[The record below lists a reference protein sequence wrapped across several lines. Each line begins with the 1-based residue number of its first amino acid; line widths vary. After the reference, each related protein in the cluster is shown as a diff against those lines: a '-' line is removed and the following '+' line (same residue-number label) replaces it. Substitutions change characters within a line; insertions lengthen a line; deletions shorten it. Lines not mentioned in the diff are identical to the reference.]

1 MRAALLPSRGD
12 VNAPA
17 RSVEQPAANHV
28 PSSLEQPADPF
39 TSINALTVWLKA
51 QGDES
56 SSPEL
61 RRLRAAVAVL
71 AQKPKPKQ
79 ENVRPL
85 CSAWGVQQWERQK
98 NRPLATLIAEL
109 RQAVIA
115 EGTRLRAR
123 GLVAQLGGS
132 ASSETGEET
141 SAAQPGSIA
150 SSAEQPASIKAVPSR
165 IVRAVGCASG
175 KRRQDTTTSCETGEK
190 TSAAQPGAKNKQRRL
205 TAMLMAVDS
214 QEEFDI

>member
-1 MRAALLPSRGD
+1 MRAFFLSFRGD

-17 RSVEQPAANHV
+17 RSVEQPAASHV
-28 PSSLEQPADPF
+28 PSSFEQPADSF

-79 ENVRPL
+79 EDVRPL
-85 CSAWGVQQWERQK
+85 CSAWGVQQIERQK
-98 NRPLATLIAEL
+98 RRPLATLIAEL
-109 RQAVIA
+109 RQAVLA

-123 GLVAQLGGS
+123 GLAAQLGGS

-141 SAAQPGSIA
+141 TAAQPGSTA
-150 SSAEQPASIKAVPSR
+150 SSAEIHP
-165 IVRAVGCASG
+165 
-175 KRRQDTTTSCETGEK
+175 
-190 TSAAQPGAKNKQRRL
+190 
-205 TAMLMAVDS
+205 
-214 QEEFDI
+214 